1 MASFARNPLEGSYD
15 YIVVGAGSAGCVLA
29 NRLSAEAGVRV
40 LVLEAGGRD
49 RSLFI
54 HMPAGVYK
62 VWNDPKLNWNYASD
76 PEDEMHGR
84 QIPVPRGKVLGGSSS
99 INSMV
104 YLRGHPSDYDRWAAE
119 FGLPAW
125 DYAHCLP
132 YFKKAERNQRGENAW
147 HGGSGPLGVS
157 RGASTNVLY
166 DAFVAS
172 GEEAGIG
179 TSDDLNGYKPEGLA
193 RYDSTKWNGRRCSAA
208 VAYLHPA
215 ASRPNLTIVTDALV
229 EKVVIEGGRAGSIA
243 VRHRGRRYVVRA
255 DREIVL
261 SGGAINSPQLL
272 LLSGVGPAE
281 TLQRMGVAVQADL
294 PGVGRNLQ
302 DHIDL
307 VMQWSCRKD
316 VTLKHLA
323 NPLVKAVVGARWLLD
338 RRGPVA
344 SNIWEAGGLVRTEGG
359 LPAPNI
365 QYHFAPVAMR
375 YVGNEIRLE
384 QGFQM
389 HVSQLRQDARG
400 HIELASADPAKSPR
414 IVFNF
419 LQTGKDR
426 RELVDGVM
434 MARDIVNQPALRAFL
449 GEELLPGPAVT
460 SRDDI
465 LRFVQGVS
473 ETEFHPSCSCR
484 MGSDDLAVVDADL
497 KVRGVDGLRVVD
509 ASVMPN
515 VISSNLNA
523 TVIMIAEKAADSI
536 LGRPAL
542 DPERPLF
549 FFDEKQVA

>member
-1 MASFARNPLEGSYD
+1 MASFAGNPLEGSYD

-29 NRLSAEAGVRV
+29 NRLSADAGVRV

-62 VWNDPKLNWNYASD
+62 VWNDPKLNWSYASA
-76 PEDEMHGR
+76 PEDGMDRR

-132 YFKKAERNQRGENAW
+132 YFKKAERNQRGENPW

-157 RGASTNVLY
+157 KGSSTNVLY
-166 DAFVAS
+166 DAFVAA
-172 GEEAGIG
+172 GDEAGIG
-179 TSDDLNGYKPEGLA
+179 TSDDLNGYKPEGLG

-215 ASRPNLTIVTDALV
+215 AGRPNLTIVTEALV
-229 EKVVIEGGRAGSIA
+229 EKVAIEGGRARSIV
-243 VRHRGRRYVVRA
+243 VRHRGRRHVVHA

-272 LLSGVGPAE
+272 LLSGVGPSEA
-281 TLQRMGVAVQADL
+281 LLRMGLDVHADV

-323 NPLVKAVVGARWLLD
+323 NPFVNALPISALMERCFWASRSGERPRRPSSAR
-338 RRGPVA
+338 
-344 SNIWEAGGLVRTEGG
+344 S
-359 LPAPNI
+359 
-365 QYHFAPVAMR
+365 
-375 YVGNEIRLE
+375 
-384 QGFQM
+384 
-389 HVSQLRQDARG
+389 
-400 HIELASADPAKSPR
+400 SPR
-414 IVFNF
+414 MIF
-419 LQTGKDR
+419 R
-426 RELVDGVM
+426 
-434 MARDIVNQPALRAFL
+434 ARPS
-449 GEELLPGPAVT
+449 
-460 SRDDI
+460 SR
-465 LRFVQGVS
+465 S
-473 ETEFHPSCSCR
+473 
-484 MGSDDLAVVDADL
+484 
-497 KVRGVDGLRVVD
+497 
-509 ASVMPN
+509 
-515 VISSNLNA
+515 
-523 TVIMIAEKAADSI
+523 
-536 LGRPAL
+536 
-542 DPERPLF
+542 
-549 FFDEKQVA
+549 